1 MTKIVPQ
8 DENRA
13 KPRVVALVY
22 DGLCTFEF
30 GIVSEVFGL
39 HRPEV
44 GGHLYDFKSVCLEP
58 QPVRAAGGLMVT
70 ATGTPDDLA
79 AADIIVVPGWRGVDV
94 PVPDDVIAAIRAGHD
109 RGARLISICSG
120 AFVLAS
126 SGVLADRRA
135 TTHWRYEDAFN
146 AQFPDIS
153 MEAGALYV
161 DEGDII
167 TSAGSSAGIDACLHV
182 IRTDYGSKIANT
194 VARRLVIHS
203 HRQGS
208 QAQFIKQPVPKGGAG
223 HRLSQLMDD
232 LRASLTAPHTI
243 ASMATLAGMSPRT
256 FQRQFI
262 SLVGMPAVQ
271 WLTKER
277 IARACTLLE
286 TTDMAMDDIAAEVGF
301 GTAETMRYHFRRGL
315 ELGPAEYRKRFLSAD
330 DLSTR
335 AS

>member
-1 MTKIVPQ
+1 MTNPVPQ
-8 DENRA
+8 DENIQ

-39 HRPEV
+39 FRPEV
-44 GGHLYDFKSVCLEP
+44 GGHLYDFKSVCLEEG
-58 QPVRAAGGLMVT
+58 PVRAAGGLMVT

-79 AADIIVVPGWRGVDV
+79 RADIIVVPGWRGVDA
-94 PVPDDVIAAIRAGHD
+94 PVPEDVINALRDAHA

-126 SGVLADRRA
+126 SGLLADRRA
-135 TTHWRYEDAFN
+135 TTHWRYETDFN
-146 AQFPDIS
+146 AQFPDIN

-194 VARRLVIHS
+194 VARRLVIHA

-208 QAQFIKQPVPKGGAG
+208 QAQFIKQPVPKADTG
-223 HRLSQLMDD
+223 HRLSQVMDD
-232 LRASLTAPHTI
+232 IRATLATPHTI

-262 SLVGMPAVQ
+262 ALGGMPAVQ

-286 TTDMAMDDIAAEVGF
+286 TTDLGMDDIAADVGF
-301 GTAETMRYHFRRGL
+301 GAGETMRYHFRRVL
-315 ELGPAEYRKRFLSAD
+315 ELGPAEYRKRFLSPD
-330 DLSTR
+330 DLAAR
-335 AS
+335 A

>member
-1 MTKIVPQ
+1 MTKIAPQ
-8 DENRA
+8 DENQK

-30 GIVSEVFGL
+30 GIVCEVFGL
-39 HRPEV
+39 FRPEV

-70 ATGTPDDLA
+70 ATGTPADLDR
-79 AADIIVVPGWRGVDV
+79 ADIIIVPGWRGVDA
-94 PVPDDVIAAIRAGHD
+94 PVPDDVIAALQAAHG

-126 SGVLADRRA
+126 SGLLADRRA
-135 TTHWRYEDAFN
+135 TTHWRYENDFN
-146 AQFPDIS
+146 AQFPDIC

-208 QAQFIKQPVPKGGAG
+208 QAQFIKHPVPKADTG
-223 HRLSQLMDD
+223 HRLSQVMDD
-232 LRASLTAPHTI
+232 IRASLAVPHTI
-243 ASMATLAGMSPRT
+243 ASMATRAGMSPRT

-262 SLVGMPAVQ
+262 ALGGMPAVQ

-286 TTDMAMDDIAAEVGF
+286 TTDLGMDDIAADVGF
-301 GTAETMRYHFRRGL
+301 GTGETMRYHFRRVL
-315 ELGPAEYRKRFLSAD
+315 ELGPAEYRKRFLSSD
-330 DLSTR
+330 DVAAR
-335 AS
+335 A